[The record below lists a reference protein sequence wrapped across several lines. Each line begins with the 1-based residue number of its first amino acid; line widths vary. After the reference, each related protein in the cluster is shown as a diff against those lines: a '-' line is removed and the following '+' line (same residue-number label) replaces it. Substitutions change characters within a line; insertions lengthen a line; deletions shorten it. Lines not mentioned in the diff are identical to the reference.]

1 MTIPALGQFVSHAR
15 TTAPHRD
22 RTVPPWAIISAGLTP
37 ILLTGG
43 WLVAGALQPA
53 SYNPVRDTVS
63 VMAGHAG
70 TDRWVMTGA
79 LLLVGGCHLVTA
91 AGLGAIRVSAR
102 VLLILAGLSSIGIAV
117 SPEPVVGSTPQHL
130 AWTSFGA
137 VIITVWPAF
146 HGQARITAATDCEP
160 PRFGR
165 RDRHVSRPAVLARD
179 RDPGRQRPGH
189 GRAADFVGADLV
201 AVRRG
206 GGAVASRHPGP
217 ADRNSPASHPKPS
230 APQVLTTEALTTGGA
245 ARPAHFSMIA
255 GLREQIAGAGFA
267 LGWAVLS
274 NVPARITSRGFRAA
288 ADRATRR
295 GGPTVRQLRK
305 NLRRVVGPAC
315 PEEELDA
322 LVGEA
327 MRSYARYW
335 LETFRLPKL
344 DRGEVIARASPADL
358 RDRASRRGGP
368 GRPRVH
374 PGPPAHRQLRRA
386 RGCGSSTAT
395 TSRSPPWPSA
405 CGRPGCSTASS
416 PTGRASGWKC
426 SR

>member
-102 VLLILAGLSSIGIAV
+102 VLLILAGLSSIGIAA
-117 SPEPVVGSTPQHL
+117 SPEPIVGSTPQHL

-137 VIITVWPAF
+137 VIITVLAGL
-146 HGQARITAATDCEP
+146 HGQARITAATDFEP

-165 RDRHVSRPAVLARD
+165 RDRRISCPAVLARD
-179 RDPGRQRPGH
+179 RDPGRQQPGH

-206 GGAVASRHPGP
+206 GGAVASGIPDTR
-217 ADRNSPASHPKPS
+217 
-230 APQVLTTEALTTGGA
+230 
-245 ARPAHFSMIA
+245 A
-255 GLREQIAGAGFA
+255 GT
-267 LGWAVLS
+267 
-274 NVPARITSRGFRAA
+274 P
-288 ADRATRR
+288 
-295 GGPTVRQLRK
+295 
-305 NLRRVVGPAC
+305 
-315 PEEELDA
+315 
-322 LVGEA
+322 
-327 MRSYARYW
+327 
-335 LETFRLPKL
+335 
-344 DRGEVIARASPADL
+344 
-358 RDRASRRGGP
+358 
-368 GRPRVH
+368 
-374 PGPPAHRQLRRA
+374 RRA
-386 RGCGSSTAT
+386 IRNLAE
-395 TSRSPPWPSA
+395 R
-405 CGRPGCSTASS
+405 
-416 PTGRASGWKC
+416 
-426 SR
+426 